1 MKSFLALA
9 AIIATAP
16 VVSPPVARPILV
28 AAVPLAGA
36 PDGAHAYR
44 VVYHSS
50 DGGGK
55 AVDVTGVVMVPA
67 ARAPAGGR
75 DIVAWAHGTS
85 GVADACAPST
95 NSCSSEASPDWVT
108 CSSVAISSPR
118 PTIRV
123 LGDPDHIRILSA
135 RARLT
140 QCSTRSARR
149 APYRTRRRQAVSPF
163 GASPRGDTPRCGQ
176 RSSLLD
182 TRLSFGWW
190 APPQTRHRS
199 ILQKT

>member
-1 MKSFLALA
+1 MKLFLALA
-9 AIIATAP
+9 AIIATGP

-28 AAVPLAGA
+28 AAVRLAGA

-55 AVDVTGVVMVPA
+55 AVDVTGVVIVPA

-85 GVADACAPST
+85 GITDACAPST
-95 NSCSSEASPDWVT
+95 NSWLFGSIAG
-108 CSSVAISSPR
+108 
-118 PTIRV
+118 
-123 LGDPDHIRILSA
+123 LGDLLKRGYIVAATDYQGLGGPGPHPYLVGPSAAHSVLDAVRAA
-135 RARLT
+135 RAVPHA
-140 QCSTRSARR
+140 SAASRF
-149 APYRTRRRQAVSPF
+149 AVWGESQ
-163 GASPRGDTPRCGQ
+163 GGTPRCGP
-176 RSSLLD
+176 RSSLPD

-190 APPQTRHRS
+190 APQQTRHRS
-199 ILQKT
+199 ISQKT